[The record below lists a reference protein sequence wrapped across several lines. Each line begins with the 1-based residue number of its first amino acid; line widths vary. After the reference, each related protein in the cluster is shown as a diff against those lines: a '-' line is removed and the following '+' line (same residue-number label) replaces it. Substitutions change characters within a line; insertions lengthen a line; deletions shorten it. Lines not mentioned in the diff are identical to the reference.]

1 MKLEPLGQPLKPQH
15 LVPSVLFSNSCLLLH
30 LLLAFPNEL
39 QVQSCLMASFA
50 AGLADPWKTKAADV
64 HDECNDKI

>member
-1 MKLEPLGQPLKPQH
+1 MVCNAGE
-15 LVPSVLFSNSCLLLH
+15 NC

-50 AGLADPWKTKAADV
+50 AGLADPWKAEAASD
-64 HDECNDKI
+64 HDECNDKHHHQNDDTACLTRLT